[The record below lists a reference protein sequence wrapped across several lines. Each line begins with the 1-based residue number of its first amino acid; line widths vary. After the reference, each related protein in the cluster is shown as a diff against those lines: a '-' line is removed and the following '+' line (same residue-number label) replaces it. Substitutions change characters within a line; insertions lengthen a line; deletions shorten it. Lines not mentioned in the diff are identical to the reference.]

1 MLKPSYRPEPFNAI
15 VKLFRKINITDI
27 LNEDSKLNE
36 LLNDVQKARWE
47 NFSRN
52 SSCKVRLQTPGRI
65 TKSAEVHQ
73 FKILDNSSAGI
84 LADSVHGSLNRI
96 LAAMV
101 MAPFWRR
108 MRFSGKEVLLPLV
121 MEQAVG
127 MLSWRLNMRES

>member
-1 MLKPSYRPEPFNAI
+1 MLKPNYCPEPFNVI

-52 SSCKVRLQTPGRI
+52 SSCKVRLQTPGRK
-65 TKSAEVHQ
+65 TASSEVHQ

-84 LADSVHGSLNRI
+84 LADSVQGSLNRI
-96 LAAMV
+96 FAAMV
-101 MAPFWRR
+101 MAPF
-108 MRFSGKEVLLPLV
+108 
-121 MEQAVG
+121 
-127 MLSWRLNMRES
+127 